1 MNQIH
6 FKKEKIT
13 LKYSRFIKICHFCA
27 VINKTQDMQFIY
39 PVFLFALLAVVI
51 PILIHLYS
59 FRRYKTVYFSN
70 VGFLKE
76 IKKES
81 RKKTRP
87 KHILILIARIFTII
101 FLVFA
106 FARPY
111 IPHPGS
117 EHGSGRETVA
127 VHIDNSFSM
136 NALSEKGKLLEQA
149 RNKAVEIAR
158 SYPSGTKFKLYTNDL
173 EPKHQNSFNSEQFIK
188 EVSGIKESPVT
199 VPLSIIYNRFELYNK
214 GYENNSPKTIYLISD
229 FQRNIIDLDNFNEG
243 RVSCY
248 FLPLMPSLSPNLY
261 IDSCWVEVPAH
272 GLKQEENIFVKIKNK
287 SNEDYRNLPLKLYL
301 NDSLKSI
308 TNFSVNANNEITTRL
323 KYLNVSEGLQMGRI
337 EITDYPFTHDNTW
350 YISYYV
356 EPKMKTLAIFNNKT
370 GSQEGLIYLS
380 SLFGEDDYVSMET
393 MNIQSLQ
400 ISKLAEFN
408 TIFLINIENFS
419 SGFLNELASAVS
431 NGSSVVL
438 FPNTNLNPLTNNV
451 FLSKFR
457 SALVTGIDSVS
468 QKISGI
474 NFENRFFENVF
485 SEKKEDAILP
495 QIDQHLKFKKSIH
508 TNETNL
514 LWFQDG
520 NKALSVAPYNNGK
533 VWVFAFSLEKKNEE
547 FARDILFVPSIYNIV
562 LNSLPDQQIS
572 YTIGRDQ
579 IITLPKKMNISMESN
594 IEIENRFTGNS
605 FIPGLNITNYGT
617 RMDINNMIETAGHY
631 LVKNG
636 SKILL
641 SLAYNYDRN
650 ESDLTYSSSE
660 EISEKIKNL
669 NLKNISLLN
678 NAERN
683 FEEVFRQ
690 IKSEKE
696 LWKWCIIIALF
707 CILSEVLIT
716 RLWK

>member
-1 MNQIH
+1 
-6 FKKEKIT
+6 
-13 LKYSRFIKICHFCA
+13 
-27 VINKTQDMQFIY
+27 MQFLF
-39 PVFLFALLAVVI
+39 PTFLFALLAVAI

-70 VGFLKE
+70 VGFLRE

-87 KHILILIARIFTII
+87 KHILILIARILTII

-111 IPHPGS
+111 IPYPGS
-117 EHGSGRETVA
+117 EPDSGRETVA

-136 NALSEKGKLLEQA
+136 NALSKKGKLLEQA

-158 SYPSGTKFKLYTNDL
+158 SYPAGTKFKLYTNDL
-173 EPKHQNSFNSEQFIK
+173 EPKHQHSFNREQFIK
-188 EVSGIKESPVT
+188 EVSGLKESPAT
-199 VPLSIIYNRFELYNK
+199 IPLSIIYNRFEIYNQDS
-214 GYENNSPKTIYLISD
+214 ENNSPKTIYFISD
-229 FQRNIIDLDNFNEG
+229 FQRSITDIDNFNER

-248 FLPLMPSLSPNLY
+248 FF
-261 IDSCWVEVPAH
+261 
-272 GLKQEENIFVKIKNK
+272 KQEEYIFVKIENK
-287 SNEDYRNLPLKLYL
+287 SNEDYRNLPLKLFL

-323 KYLNVSEGLQMGRI
+323 KYKNVSGGIQLGRI

-356 EPKMKTLAIFNNKT
+356 EPKMKTVAVFSNKT
-370 GSQEGLIYLS
+370 GSQEGLNYIS
-380 SLFGEDDYVSMET
+380 SLFEEDDYVSLET

-400 ISKLAEFN
+400 ISKLAEYN

-419 SGFLNELASAVS
+419 SGFLNELTSAVS

-438 FPNTNLNPLTNNV
+438 FPHTGLNPLTNNV
-451 FLSKFR
+451 FLSEFQ
-457 SALVTGIDSVS
+457 SALITGTDSVS
-468 QKISGI
+468 QRISGI
-474 NFENRFFENVF
+474 NFENRFFRNVF
-485 SEKKEDAILP
+485 SEIKENAILP
-495 QIDQHLKFKKSIH
+495 QIDRHLRFEKHTH

-520 NKALSVAPYNNGK
+520 DKALSMAPYNKGK
-533 VWVFAFSLEKKNEE
+533 VWIFAFSLEKKNEK

-572 YTIGRDQ
+572 YTVGKDQ
-579 IITLPKKMNISMESN
+579 IIMLPKSININMESN
-594 IEIENRFTGNS
+594 IEIENRSTGNS
-605 FIPGLNITNYGT
+605 FIPGLNITNHGT
-617 RMDINNMIETAGHY
+617 RMEINNMIETAGHY

-636 SKILL
+636 SEILL
-641 SLAYNYDRN
+641 SLAFNYDRN
-650 ESDLTYSSSE
+650 ESELTYLNSE
-660 EISEKIKNL
+660 EIIEKIKSS
-669 NLKNISLLN
+669 NLKNASLLTN
-678 NAERN
+678 TERD
-683 FEEVFRQ
+683 FREVFRE

-696 LWKWCIIIALF
+696 LWKWCIIIALS
-707 CILSEVLIT
+707 CILTEVLIT

>member
-1 MNQIH
+1 
-6 FKKEKIT
+6 
-13 LKYSRFIKICHFCA
+13 
-27 VINKTQDMQFIY
+27 MQFLF
-39 PVFLFALLAVVI
+39 PTFLFALLAVAI

-87 KHILILIARIFTII
+87 KHILILIARILTII

-111 IPHPGS
+111 VPYPGS
-117 EHGSGRETVA
+117 EQGSGRETVA

-136 NALSEKGKLLEQA
+136 NALSKKGKLLEQA

-158 SYPSGTKFKLYTNDL
+158 SYPAGTKFKLYTNDL
-173 EPKHQNSFNSEQFIK
+173 EPKHQHSFNREQFIK
-188 EVSGIKESPVT
+188 EVSGLKESPAT
-199 VPLSIIYNRFELYNK
+199 IPLSIIYNRFEIYNQDS
-214 GYENNSPKTIYLISD
+214 ENNSPKTIYFISD
-229 FQRNIIDLDNFNEG
+229 FQRSITDIDNFNER

-248 FLPLMPSLSPNLY
+248 FLPVTPSRAPNLY

-272 GLKQEENIFVKIKNK
+272 GLKQEENIFVKIENK

-323 KYLNVSEGLQMGRI
+323 KYKNVSGGIQLGRI

-356 EPKMKTLAIFNNKT
+356 EPKMKTVAVFSNKT
-370 GSQEGLIYLS
+370 GSQEGLNYIS
-380 SLFGEDDYVSMET
+380 SLFEEDDYVSLET

-400 ISKLAEFN
+400 ISKLAEYN

-419 SGFLNELASAVS
+419 SGFLNELTSLVS

-438 FPNTNLNPLTNNV
+438 FPHTGLNPLTNNV
-451 FLSKFR
+451 FLNEFQ
-457 SALVTGIDSVS
+457 SALITGTDSVS
-468 QKISGI
+468 QRISGI
-474 NFENRFFENVF
+474 NVDNRFFKNVF
-485 SEKKEDAILP
+485 SEIKENPILP
-495 QIDQHLKFKKSIH
+495 QIDRHLKFEKHTH

-520 NKALSVAPYNNGK
+520 DKALSMAPYNKGK
-533 VWVFAFSLEKKNEE
+533 VWVFAFSLEKKNEQ

-572 YTIGRDQ
+572 HTIGKDR
-579 IITLPKKMNISMESN
+579 IIMLPKSMNINMESN
-594 IEIENRFTGNS
+594 IEIENRSTGNS
-605 FIPGLNITNYGT
+605 FIPGLNITNHGT
-617 RMDINNMIETAGHY
+617 RMEINDMIQTAGHY

-636 SKILL
+636 SEILL

-650 ESDLTYSSSE
+650 ESELTYFNSE
-660 EISEKIKNL
+660 EITEKIESS
-669 NLKNISLLN
+669 NLKNASLLIN
-678 NAERN
+678 TERD
-683 FEEVFRQ
+683 FREIFRE

-696 LWKWCIIIALF
+696 LWKWCIIIALS
-707 CILSEVLIT
+707 CILAEVLIT